1 MKKNPLFVPRRGTAA
16 GRSGKRYVIASTLEG
31 GHATVKVYFAL
42 IPIPH
47 WSGPAEPVIAKTF
60 PTRQEAEAAIGRY
73 KLLDRASCWI
83 ETIDYD
89 RKEKVTP

>member
-1 MKKNPLFVPRRGTAA
+1 MKKNPLFVPRQGTAA
-16 GRSGKRYVIASTLEG
+16 ARSGKRYVIASTLAG
-31 GHATVKVYFAL
+31 GSVKVYFAL

-47 WSGPAEPVIAKTF
+47 WSGPAEPVITKTF
-60 PTRQEAEAAIGRY
+60 PTRQEAEEAIDRY
-73 KLLDRASCWI
+73 HLLNRASCWI